1 VDQEEPEARE
11 ISRLMR
17 HMLAL
22 NEMVDGLVEDQVRWD
37 ELRGDQ
43 RNELVAMS
51 QLANQVN
58 DDIIR
63 QAQELGYC
71 CEEE

>member
-1 VDQEEPEARE
+1 MDQEEPEARE

-63 QAQELGYC
+63 QARELGYC